1 MEELIFKIGT
11 KKNPLLIT
19 LKEFKGRKF
28 VDIRKFYQVKNEKEE
43 KLLPTRKGITLNSL
57 QLEQFIEVINTE
69 SMNISDFFQK
79 SNNSANKIEV
89 EITDSSFGR
98 GFNLEYKNGETA
110 LSINQNFKDK
120 IGENNVDIF
129 KKLLYCFS
137 ESIND
142 IIEDQDDINLL
153 LDILNKNINKTKW

>member
-11 KKNPLLIT
+11 KKNPLLIA

-28 VDIRKFYQVKNEKEE
+28 VDIRKFYQDKNEKEE
-43 KLLPTRKGITLNSL
+43 KLLPTRKGISLNSL

-69 SMNISDFFQK
+69 SINISDFFQK

>member
-19 LKEFKGRKF
+19 LKEYKGRKF
-28 VDIRKFYQVKNEKEE
+28 VDIRKFYQDKNEKEE

-69 SMNISDFFQK
+69 SNNISNFFQQ

-98 GFNLEYKNGETA
+98 GFNIEYKNGETT
-110 LSINQNFKDK
+110 LTINQNFKDK
-120 IGENNVDIF
+120 IGGNNVDFF
-129 KKLLYCFS
+129 KKLLFCFS

-142 IIEDQDDINLL
+142 IIEDQDDIDLL

>member
-11 KKNPLLIT
+11 KKNPLLIS
-19 LKEFKGRKF
+19 LKEYKGRKF
-28 VDIRKFYQVKNEKEE
+28 VDIRKFYQDKNEKEE
-43 KLLPTRKGITLNSL
+43 KLLPTRKGVTLNSL

-69 SMNISDFFQK
+69 SNNISNFFQQ

-98 GFNLEYKNGETA
+98 GFNIEYNNGETT
-110 LSINQNFKDK
+110 LTINQNFKDK
-120 IGENNVDIF
+120 IGGNNVDFF
-129 KKLLYCFS
+129 KKLLFCFS

-142 IIEDQDDINLL
+142 IIEDQDDIDLL

>member
-11 KKNPLLIT
+11 KKNPLLIS
-19 LKEFKGRKF
+19 LKEYKGRKF
-28 VDIRKFYQVKNEKEE
+28 VDIRKFYQDKNEKEE

-69 SMNISDFFQK
+69 SNNISNFFQQ

-98 GFNLEYKNGETA
+98 GFNIEYNNGETT
-110 LSINQNFKDK
+110 LTINQNFKDK
-120 IGENNVDIF
+120 IGGNNVDFF
-129 KKLLYCFS
+129 KKLLFCFS

-142 IIEDQDDINLL
+142 IIEDQDDIDLL

>member
-11 KKNPLLIT
+11 KKNPLLIS
-19 LKEFKGRKF
+19 LKEYKGRKF
-28 VDIRKFYQVKNEKEE
+28 VDIRKFYQDKNEKEE

-69 SMNISDFFQK
+69 SNNISNFFQQ
-79 SNNSANKIEV
+79 SNNLADKIEV

-98 GFNLEYKNGETA
+98 GFNIEYKNGETT
-110 LSINQNFKDK
+110 LTINQNFKDK
-120 IGENNVDIF
+120 IGGNNVDFF
-129 KKLLYCFS
+129 KKLLFCFS

-142 IIEDQDDINLL
+142 IIEDQDDIDLL

>member
-11 KKNPLLIT
+11 KKNPLLIS
-19 LKEFKGRKF
+19 LKEYKGRKF
-28 VDIRKFYQVKNEKEE
+28 VDIRKFYQDKNEKEE

-69 SMNISDFFQK
+69 SNNISNFFQQ

-98 GFNLEYKNGETA
+98 GFYIEYKNGETT
-110 LSINQNFKDK
+110 LTINQNFKDK
-120 IGENNVDIF
+120 IGGNNVDFF
-129 KKLLYCFS
+129 KKLLFCFS

-142 IIEDQDDINLL
+142 IIEDQDDIDLL

>member
-11 KKNPLLIT
+11 KKNPLLIS
-19 LKEFKGRKF
+19 LKEYKGRKF
-28 VDIRKFYQVKNEKEE
+28 VDIRKFYQDKNEKEE
-43 KLLPTRKGITLNSL
+43 KLLPTKKGVTLNSL

-69 SMNISDFFQK
+69 SNNISNFFQQ

-98 GFNLEYKNGETA
+98 GFNIEYKNGETT
-110 LSINQNFKDK
+110 LTINQNFKDK
-120 IGENNVDIF
+120 IGGNNVDVF
-129 KKLLYCFS
+129 KKLLFCFS

-142 IIEDQDDINLL
+142 IIEDQDDIDLL